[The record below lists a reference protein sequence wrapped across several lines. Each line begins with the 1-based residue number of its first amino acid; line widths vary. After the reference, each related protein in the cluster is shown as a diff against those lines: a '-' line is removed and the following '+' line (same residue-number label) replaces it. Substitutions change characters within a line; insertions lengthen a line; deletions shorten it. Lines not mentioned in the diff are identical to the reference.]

1 MVEAG
6 LVLMVTTMVS
16 ILLAGL
22 ILRVS
27 LNRQALLDVPN
38 SRSSHSLPVPRGG
51 GLAIVLCLAAGLGYF
66 SLVRSAPVYPALL
79 LSTSIIAGVGFIDDV
94 KNLPAGLRALIQLAA
109 ALTFI
114 LVSDTSINYLDFPG
128 LGRLPLGGLGQIAA
142 VIWLVAL
149 TNFYNF
155 MDGIDGLAGGEGV
168 LVGLATAGLFSLHG
182 QRDLALVSLVI
193 AGGSLGFLKYNFPP
207 AKMFMGDAGSGT
219 LGFVFGALALI
230 AQARCNVSLWVFVLF
245 LGTFLVDTTVTLI
258 KRITAGEK
266 WYQAHRSHYYQR
278 LTRHWSS
285 HLRVTRTML
294 VITGLLSI
302 SGLVYDTGRGGVQ
315 LMLLSLW
322 LLFFIG
328 CCYLIEKRVK
338 G

>member
-6 LVLMVTTMVS
+6 VLMVTTIVS
-16 ILLAGL
+16 MLLAGL

-27 LNRQALLDVPN
+27 LNQQALLDVPN
-38 SRSSHSLPVPRGG
+38 SRSSHALPVPRGG
-51 GLAIVLCLAAGLGYF
+51 GLAIILCLAAGLVYL

-79 LSTSIIAGVGFIDDV
+79 LSTSVVAGVGLIDDI
-94 KNLPAGLRALIQLAA
+94 KNLPAGFRALIQVAA

-114 LVSDTSINYLDFPG
+114 LLSDISLNYLDFPG
-128 LGRLPLGGLGQIAA
+128 IGRLPLGGLGQVAA

-155 MDGIDGLAGGEGV
+155 MDGIDGLAGGEAV
-168 LVGLATAGLFSLHG
+168 LVGLASAGLFSLHG
-182 QRDLALVSLVI
+182 QKDLAMVSLVI

-207 AKMFMGDAGSGT
+207 ARMFMGDVGSGT
-219 LGFVFGALALI
+219 LGFAFGALALI
-230 AQARCNVSLWVFVLF
+230 AQAQCDVSLWVFVLF

-258 KRITAGEK
+258 KRIIAGEK
-266 WYQAHRSHYYQR
+266 WYQAHRTHYYQR

-285 HLRVTRTML
+285 HLRVTRIML
-294 VITGLLSI
+294 VLTGLLSI
-302 SGLVYDTGRGGVQ
+302 SGLIYDTGRAGVQ

-328 CCYLIEKRVK
+328 CGYLIEKRNK

>member
-6 LVLMVTTMVS
+6 VLLVTTIVS
-16 ILLAGL
+16 MLLAGL

-27 LNRQALLDVPN
+27 LNQQALLDVPN
-38 SRSSHSLPVPRGG
+38 SRSSHALPVPRGG
-51 GLAIVLCLAAGLGYF
+51 GLAIILCLAASLGYL
-66 SLVRSAPVYPALL
+66 SLTRSAPVYPALL
-79 LSTSIIAGVGFIDDV
+79 LSTSLVAGVGLIDDI
-94 KNLPAGLRALIQLAA
+94 KNLPASLRALIQLAA
-109 ALTFI
+109 ALSFLFI
-114 LVSDTSINYLDFPG
+114 SDISLNYLDFPG
-128 LGRLPLGGLGQIAA
+128 IGRLPLGGLGLAAA

-168 LVGLATAGLFSLHG
+168 LVGLASAGLFSLHG
-182 QRDLALVSLVI
+182 QKDLAVVSLVI

-207 AKMFMGDAGSGT
+207 ARMFMGDVGSGT

-230 AQARCNVSLWVFVLF
+230 AQAQCGVSLWVFGLF

-258 KRITAGEK
+258 KRIIAGEK
-266 WYQAHRSHYYQR
+266 WYQAHRTHYYQR

-285 HLRVTRTML
+285 HLQVTRVML
-294 VITGLLSI
+294 VLTGLLII
-302 SGLVYDTGRGGVQ
+302 SGLIYDTGRNGVQ
-315 LMLLSLW
+315 LTLLSLW
-322 LLFFIG
+322 LLFFIVCG
-328 CCYLIEKRVK
+328 YLIEKRMK